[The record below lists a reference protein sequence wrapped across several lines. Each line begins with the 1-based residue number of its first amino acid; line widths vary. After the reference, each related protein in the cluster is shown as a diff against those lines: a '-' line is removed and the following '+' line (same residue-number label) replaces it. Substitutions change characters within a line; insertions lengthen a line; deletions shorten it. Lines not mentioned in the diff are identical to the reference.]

1 MNFNKALFKKNLT
14 FFLIITTL
22 LVSVLMIQDV
32 FDLSGLENIESVEV
46 SEQTRLAIDKL
57 VISEVMASNSQA
69 HKDPNGQYSDWVE
82 FYNGSNFDLSLENF
96 ALTDRVDTIKWLF
109 PDVVIPAKGHLV
121 VYLTG
126 ENAEGLIA
134 NFRLSAS
141 KNETLILKA
150 PNGSVVDAIE
160 VITVERNHSL
170 IRQTDGKWLA
180 TVDITPGF
188 ENTIEGKEAY
198 LSSLIDPNPTLSIS
212 QFLPSN
218 RGSTRF
224 IDNRLFGF
232 VVITNISN
240 AVQSLEGVTLSNSL
254 DRRYREALP
263 QVSLDPNES
272 VLVWM
277 RGSSLP
283 FDGLSMGFTLDNVSG
298 EIVLSNSKGLLQ
310 DYVSYDQVVN
320 GFGQVRVNGQWQTT
334 AYLSGPYSYTA
345 SGIRQF
351 NERYHANPKDLM
363 INELMNNNTQYLPQQ
378 GAQTY
383 DWIELKNNSNS
394 SINLS
399 NYALSTSVDNPTR
412 FILPDKV
419 LQPGEKIVVFASGEV
434 TLTTSTYIHLPFRLS
449 DVQTLTLFTVNLN
462 GIDSVF
468 IADVP
473 VNMTLA
479 RDSKA
484 GFYIS
489 TNPTPYEENA
499 NFVEAVVSAPT
510 FETLPGIYNNVD
522 QLTVTLN
529 SNLPTYYTLDGSEPT
544 RSSRRYQDGIVI
556 DKTTVIKAISFQDG
570 LLNSTMITGSYI
582 VNENHDF
589 PVMSMSLPSSSF
601 QTLVNNPWIVGIEQA
616 GNLEFYEEEGSFNV
630 PVGIRLFGGSARG
643 LQKKSFSIK
652 FKTMYGQSKLY
663 YPLFENRD
671 FNIFDNIVLRS
682 GSQDYPN
689 AFIRDVLGTSLAD
702 GLIDVSVQAYKPT
715 VLYINGSYYG
725 VFNIRE
731 KVDDDYISRHFN
743 VDTNSSM
750 IRIDNTTDHG
760 NARTYG
766 GLLSY
771 VAENDISDPRHYEYV
786 KQRLDVNSYADYWV
800 AQQFLTNND
809 IINTRFFQHIDIND
823 NRWRMVLYDLD
834 WAMYNHFRDFYAF
847 TTSEE
852 PMSALNV
859 STLLFRNVIKAPE
872 FRQLFLERLSYQYK
886 NVYETQ
892 RVLSEIDRLEDL
904 YREELIRDRARWGLE
919 MDDWD
924 TNMDILRDYFIQRPA
939 TLKATTKRFFNLSDA
954 QMKDVFGD

>member
-1 MNFNKALFKKNLT
+1 MNFNKTLLKKNLT
-14 FFLIITTL
+14 FFLIIAAL
-22 LVSVLMIQDV
+22 LVSVLLIQEL

-57 VISEVMASNSQA
+57 VISEVMASNSEA
-69 HKDPNGQYSDWVE
+69 HKDPNGVYSDWVE
-82 FYNGSNFDLSLENF
+82 FYNGSNFDLSLKNF

-109 PDVVIPAKGHLV
+109 PDVIIPANGYMV

-126 ENAEGLIA
+126 ENADGLIA
-134 NFRLSAS
+134 NFRLSAN

-180 TVDITPGF
+180 TADITPGF

-198 LSSLIDPNPTLSIS
+198 LASLIDPNPLLSIT

-218 RGSTRF
+218 RGSSKF
-224 IDNRLFGF
+224 IDNRIFGF
-232 VVITNISN
+232 VVITNISDD
-240 AVQSLEGVTLSNSL
+240 VQSLEGVTLSNSL

-283 FDGLSMGFTLDNVSG
+283 FEGLSMGFTLDNVSG
-298 EIVLSNSKGLLQ
+298 EIVLSNAKGLLQ

-334 AYLSGPYSYTA
+334 AYLSGPYDYTA

-351 NERYHANPKDLM
+351 NERYHPNPKDLM

-383 DWIELKNNSNS
+383 DWIELKNNSSS

-399 NYALSTSVDNPTR
+399 NYALSTSFDNPTR
-412 FILPDKV
+412 FILPNKV

-434 TLTTSTYIHLPFRLS
+434 ALTTSNYIHLPFKLS
-449 DVQTLTLFTVNLN
+449 DVQTLALFNVDLS
-462 GIDSVF
+462 GVDSVF

-479 RDSKA
+479 RDNKA

-489 TNPTPYEENA
+489 TTPTPNEENA

-510 FETLPGIYNNVD
+510 FETQPGIYNEVN

-529 SNLPTYYTLDGSEPT
+529 TNLPTYYTLDGSVPT
-544 RSSRRYQDGIVI
+544 RGSRLYQDGIVI
-556 DKTTVIKAISFQDG
+556 NKTTVIKAISFQDG

-589 PVMSMSLPSSSF
+589 PVLSMSLPSSSL
-601 QTLVNNPWIVGIEQA
+601 QTLVSNPWIVGIEQA

-652 FKTMYGQSKLY
+652 FKTLYGQSKLY

-682 GSQDYPN
+682 GSQDYQN
-689 AFIRDVLGTSLAD
+689 AFIRDVLATSLAD
-702 GLIDVSVQAYKPT
+702 GLIDVSVQAYKPA

-731 KVDDDYISRHFN
+731 KVDDDFISRHFN

-760 NARTYG
+760 NARSYG

-771 VAENDISDPRHYEYV
+771 VAVNDISDPRHYEYV
-786 KQRLDVNSYADYWV
+786 KQRLDVNSYADFWV

-809 IINTRFFQHIDIND
+809 IVNTRFFQHQDINN

-834 WAMYNHFRDFYAF
+834 WAMYNHQRDYYAF

-852 PMSALNV
+852 PMSALKV

-892 RVLSEIDRLEDL
+892 RVLTEIDRLEDL
-904 YREELIRDRARWGLE
+904 YRKELVRDRARWGLE
-919 MDDWD
+919 MADWES
-924 TNMDILRDYFIQRPA
+924 NMEILRDYFIRRPA

>member
-1 MNFNKALFKKNLT
+1 
-14 FFLIITTL
+14 
-22 LVSVLMIQDV
+22 MIQDV

-351 NERYHANPKDLM
+351 NERYHANQ
-363 INELMNNNTQYLPQQ
+363 I
-378 GAQTY
+378 G
-383 DWIELKNNSNS
+383 
-394 SINLS
+394 
-399 NYALSTSVDNPTR
+399 
-412 FILPDKV
+412 
-419 LQPGEKIVVFASGEV
+419 
-434 TLTTSTYIHLPFRLS
+434 
-449 DVQTLTLFTVNLN
+449 
-462 GIDSVF
+462 
-468 IADVP
+468 
-473 VNMTLA
+473 
-479 RDSKA
+479 
-484 GFYIS
+484 
-489 TNPTPYEENA
+489 
-499 NFVEAVVSAPT
+499 
-510 FETLPGIYNNVD
+510 
-522 QLTVTLN
+522 
-529 SNLPTYYTLDGSEPT
+529 
-544 RSSRRYQDGIVI
+544 
-556 DKTTVIKAISFQDG
+556 
-570 LLNSTMITGSYI
+570 
-582 VNENHDF
+582 
-589 PVMSMSLPSSSF
+589 
-601 QTLVNNPWIVGIEQA
+601 
-616 GNLEFYEEEGSFNV
+616 
-630 PVGIRLFGGSARG
+630 
-643 LQKKSFSIK
+643 
-652 FKTMYGQSKLY
+652 
-663 YPLFENRD
+663 
-671 FNIFDNIVLRS
+671 
-682 GSQDYPN
+682 
-689 AFIRDVLGTSLAD
+689 
-702 GLIDVSVQAYKPT
+702 
-715 VLYINGSYYG
+715 
-725 VFNIRE
+725 
-731 KVDDDYISRHFN
+731 
-743 VDTNSSM
+743 
-750 IRIDNTTDHG
+750 
-760 NARTYG
+760 
-766 GLLSY
+766 
-771 VAENDISDPRHYEYV
+771 
-786 KQRLDVNSYADYWV
+786 
-800 AQQFLTNND
+800 
-809 IINTRFFQHIDIND
+809 
-823 NRWRMVLYDLD
+823 
-834 WAMYNHFRDFYAF
+834 
-847 TTSEE
+847 
-852 PMSALNV
+852 
-859 STLLFRNVIKAPE
+859 
-872 FRQLFLERLSYQYK
+872 
-886 NVYETQ
+886 
-892 RVLSEIDRLEDL
+892 
-904 YREELIRDRARWGLE
+904 RAH
-919 MDDWD
+919 
-924 TNMDILRDYFIQRPA
+924 
-939 TLKATTKRFFNLSDA
+939 
-954 QMKDVFGD
+954 V

>member
-1 MNFNKALFKKNLT
+1 MIFNFSAFKKNLS
-14 FFLIITTL
+14 FFLIIAAL
-22 LVSVLMIQDV
+22 IVSVLLVQGL
-32 FDLSGLENIESVEV
+32 FDLSGLGNVESVEV

-69 HKDPNGQYSDWVE
+69 HKDPNGQFSDWVE
-82 FYNGSNFDLSLENF
+82 FYNGSNVDISLKNF

-109 PDVVIPAKGHLV
+109 PDVIIPANGHLV

-126 ENAEGLIA
+126 ENMDGLFA

-160 VITVERNHSL
+160 MVVVDRNHSL

-180 TVDITPGF
+180 TSDITPGF

-198 LSSLIDPNPTLSIS
+198 LASLTDPNPTLSIT

-224 IDNRLFGF
+224 IQNRLFGF
-232 VVITNISN
+232 VVITNISDE
-240 AVQSLEGVTLSNSL
+240 VQSLEGVTLSN
-254 DRRYREALP
+254 DINRRYREALP
-263 QVSLDPNES
+263 QMSLDPNES

-277 RGSSLP
+277 RGSGQP
-283 FDGLSMGFTLDNVSG
+283 FEGLSVGFTLDNVSG
-298 EIVLSNSKGLLQ
+298 ELFLSNSQGLLQ
-310 DYVSYDQVVN
+310 DYVAYDQVVN
-320 GFGQVRVNGQWQTT
+320 GFGQVRMNGQWQTT
-334 AYLSGPYSYTA
+334 AYLSGPYPYTA
-345 SGIRQF
+345 AGIRQF
-351 NERYHANPKDLM
+351 NERYHTNPKDLM

-394 SINLS
+394 NINLS

-434 TLTTSTYIHLPFRLS
+434 ALTTSTYIHLPFRLS
-449 DVQTLTLFTVNLN
+449 DVQSLTLFNVNLN
-462 GIDSVF
+462 AVDSVF

-479 RDSKA
+479 RDNKA

-489 TNPTPYEENA
+489 TTPTPFEENA
-499 NFVEAVVSAPT
+499 NFVEAIMSAPS
-510 FETLPGIYNNVD
+510 FETSPGVYNGVD
-522 QLTVTLN
+522 QVTVTLDV
-529 SNLPTYYTLDGSEPT
+529 SAPTYYTLDGSVPN

-556 DKTTVIKAISFQDG
+556 DQTTVIKAISFQDG
-570 LLNSTMITGSYI
+570 LLNSTMITGSFI
-582 VNENHDF
+582 VNENHEF
-589 PVMSMSLPSSSF
+589 PVLSMSLPNSSF

-616 GNLEFYEEEGSFNV
+616 GHLEFYEEEGSFST

-643 LQKKSFSIK
+643 LAKKSFSIK
-652 FKTMYGQSKLY
+652 FKTLYGESKLY

-689 AFIRDVLGTSLAD
+689 AFIRDALATSLAD
-702 GLIDVSVQAYKPT
+702 GLIDVSVQAYKPA

-766 GLLSY
+766 SLLSY
-771 VAENDISDPRHYEYV
+771 VANNDISDPKHYEYV
-786 KQRLDVNSYADYWV
+786 KNRLDVNSYADFWV

-809 IINTRFFQHIDIND
+809 IVNTRFFQHPDING
-823 NRWRMVLYDLD
+823 NRWRMVLYDFD
-834 WAMYNHFRDFYAF
+834 WAMYNHFRDFYIF
-847 TTSEE
+847 TTREE

-872 FRQLFLERLSYQYK
+872 FRQLFLERLSFQYK

-892 RVLSEIDRLEDL
+892 RVLDEIDRLEAL
-904 YREELIRDRARWGLE
+904 YRNELVRDRARWGLE
-919 MDDWD
+919 MSEWD
-924 TNMDILRDYFIQRPA
+924 RHLGILRNYFIQRPA
-939 TLKATTKRFFNLSDA
+939 TLKATTKKFFNLSDA